1 MRNFLEV
8 LDLVGKDITV
18 LVEDDGDV
26 VWLKWVYFY
35 FTDYIKVFGII
46 ISYFISFEKFLKF
59 VIFKKYNRKE
69 MLLFYGNCEDIF
81 REIILVLKGWRV
93 TVDNEI

>member
-8 LDLVGKDITV
+8 LDLVGKDIMV

-35 FTDYIKVFGII
+35 FMDYIKVFGII
-46 ISYFISFEKFLKF
+46 ILYFISFEKFLKF
-59 VIFKKYNRKE
+59 VIFKKYNWKE

-81 REIILVLKGWRV
+81 WEIILVLKGW
-93 TVDNEI
+93 